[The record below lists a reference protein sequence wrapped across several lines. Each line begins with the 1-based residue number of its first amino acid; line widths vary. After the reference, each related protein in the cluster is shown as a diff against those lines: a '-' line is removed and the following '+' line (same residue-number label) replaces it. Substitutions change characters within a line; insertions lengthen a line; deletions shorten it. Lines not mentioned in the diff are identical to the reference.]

1 MPSANFCKTLLAT
14 LLVCLFSVSLQ
25 ASMPVISSG
34 NSEPSRLLQPGT
46 PAPTCRLTDT
56 GGSEQTF
63 PAAGSWNIIFYW
75 SLFCHSCL
83 EEIPEAQNRIMALNR
98 PDLKTWFVSLDT
110 EKMQKALLNFCQK
123 RDLKLPVLMERV
135 ASDTWIT
142 ADQWG
147 VVSTPSVFV
156 VAPDGKVAYS
166 HQGPSDSDECFAG
179 LAAMAASGSADLA
192 GER

>member
-1 MPSANFCKTLLAT
+1 MPSANFCKTLLAA
-14 LLVCLFSVSLQ
+14 LLACLFSASLQ

-34 NSEPSRLLQPGT
+34 NSAPSRLLQPGT

-83 EEIPEAQNRIMALNR
+83 EEIPEAQNRIMTLNR

-135 ASDTWIT
+135 ASDTWVT

-166 HQGPSDSDECFAG
+166 HQGPSDLDEFFAG
-179 LAAMAASGSADLA
+179 LAAMAASGSVDLA

>member
-1 MPSANFCKTLLAT
+1 MPSANFCKTLFTVMLA
-14 LLVCLFSVSLQ
+14 CLFSASLQ
-25 ASMPVISSG
+25 ASMPVISAGSG
-34 NSEPSRLLQPGT
+34 ESSRLLQPGT
-46 PAPTCRLTDT
+46 VAPTCRLTDT

-63 PAAGSWNIIFYW
+63 PASGSWNIIFYW

-83 EEIPEAQNRIMALNR
+83 EEIPEAQNRIVALSR

-110 EKMQKALLNFCQK
+110 ERMQKALQNFCQK

-135 ASDTWIT
+135 ASDTWVT

-147 VVSTPSVFV
+147 VVSTPAVFV

-166 HQGPSDSDECFAG
+166 HQGPSDLDEFFAG
-179 LAAMAASGSADLA
+179 LAAMSASAAADLA

>member
-1 MPSANFCKTLLAT
+1 MPSANFCKTLFTVMLA
-14 LLVCLFSVSLQ
+14 CLFSASLQ
-25 ASMPVISSG
+25 ASMPVISAGSG
-34 NSEPSRLLQPGT
+34 ESSRLLQPGT
-46 PAPTCRLTDT
+46 VAPTCRLTDT

-63 PAAGSWNIIFYW
+63 PASGSWNIIFYW

-83 EEIPEAQNRIMALNR
+83 EEIPEAQNRIMTLDRA
-98 PDLKTWFVSLDT
+98 DLKTWFVSLDT
-110 EKMQKALLNFCQK
+110 ERMQKALQNFCQK

-135 ASDTWIT
+135 ASDTWVT

-147 VVSTPSVFV
+147 VVSTPAVFV

-166 HQGPSDSDECFAG
+166 HQGPSDLDEFFAG
-179 LAAMAASGSADLA
+179 LAAMSASAAADLA

>member
-1 MPSANFCKTLLAT
+1 MPSANFCKTLFTVMLA
-14 LLVCLFSVSLQ
+14 CLFSASLQ
-25 ASMPVISSG
+25 ASMPVISAGSG
-34 NSEPSRLLQPGT
+34 ESSRLLQPGT
-46 PAPTCRLTDT
+46 VAPTCRLTDT

-63 PAAGSWNIIFYW
+63 PASGSWNIIFYW

-83 EEIPEAQNRIMALNR
+83 EEIPEAQNRIMTLDRA
-98 PDLKTWFVSLDT
+98 DLKTWFVSLDT
-110 EKMQKALLNFCQK
+110 ERMQKALQNFCQK

-135 ASDTWIT
+135 ASDTWVT

-147 VVSTPSVFV
+147 VVSTPAVFV

-166 HQGPSDSDECFAG
+166 HQGPSDLDEFFAG
-179 LAAMAASGSADLA
+179 LAAMTASASADLA